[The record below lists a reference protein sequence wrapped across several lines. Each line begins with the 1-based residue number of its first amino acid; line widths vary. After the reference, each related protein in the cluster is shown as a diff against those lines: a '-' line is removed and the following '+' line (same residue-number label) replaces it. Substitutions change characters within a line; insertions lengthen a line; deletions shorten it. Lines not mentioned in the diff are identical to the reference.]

1 MTKVQNDIPE
11 KKDAYNVVSDWN
23 GMPKV
28 KCKADCKNNWQS
40 QLNMQAVLQ
49 VICETPKILLA
60 RGYRL
65 NKIPR
70 SVRLIWRAEK

>member
-1 MTKVQNDIPE
+1 
-11 KKDAYNVVSDWN
+11 
-23 GMPKV
+23 MPKS
-28 KCKADCKNNWQS
+28 KMPSRLKNNWQS

-49 VICETPKILLA
+49 VISETPKILLA

-70 SVRLIWRAEK
+70 SVRLIWSAEK